1 MMPAMRPDGGRFL
14 DLTIIARN
22 PQVENV
28 EIVPLL
34 CDAARAAH
42 AAWQRGRTAEGVPV
56 NVLVARTCGFE
67 DEFPKRKPTVRPRR
81 CLTCGAAWAA
91 HDVPQFVPVPAV
103 TVLASLHLLVE
114 A

>member
-1 MMPAMRPDGGRFL
+1 MPTMRPDGGRFL

-22 PQVENV
+22 PQVTNMET
-28 EIVPLL
+28 VPLL
-34 CDAARAAH
+34 CDAARLAND
-42 AAWQRGRTAEGVPV
+42 AWQRGQTAEGVPV

-67 DEFPKRKPTVRPRR
+67 GEFPKRKPTVQPRR

-91 HDVPQFVPVPAV
+91 HDVPQFVPVPAE